1 MARWATGECLRSLLA
16 AGSAPLA
23 KRTNFSPEPLKS
35 GHSTRN
41 SRGGHLAPP
50 WSNSTPGT
58 PGARSLENEWL
69 A

>member
-1 MARWATGECLRSLLA
+1 MARWAIGGCLRSLLV

-35 GHSTRN
+35 NHSTRD

-50 WSNSTPGT
+50 LSNRTPGT
-58 PGARSLENEWL
+58 PSARSLENEWI